1 MQRNKRLLNVAGVVL
16 VATAVFLYQ
25 HYSGDLGQTGY
36 EAPASVANSLTEADD
51 GAWVQLDGRIERTL
65 DDDLD
70 GSRHQRFIM
79 RLPHEQTVLVAH
91 NIDLAPRI
99 PLQQGDTVLAYGEYQ
114 WNQKGG
120 VLHWTHHDPQGRK
133 YGGWIEHEGMR
144 YR

>member
-1 MQRNKRLLNVAGVVL
+1 
-16 VATAVFLYQ
+16 
-25 HYSGDLGQTGY
+25 
-36 EAPASVANSLTEADD
+36 
-51 GAWVQLDGRIERTL
+51 
-65 DDDLD
+65 
-70 GSRHQRFIM
+70 
-79 RLPHEQTVLVAH
+79 VLVAH

-120 VLHWTHHDPQGRK
+120 VLHWTHHDPQERK